1 MTSQFAAAAAT
12 LLALLSGLFFF
23 GNASD
28 HEYDLVIV
36 GTAQTGYSVTKNT
49 AIIEVDYDRTTTFNV
64 TSTAD
69 VPRDFQIN
77 GLGHNGS
84 CLIEFSPH
92 DASYDCKSVKMTITP
107 GSAAVTLTA
116 FGKSLLPWQYNNM
129 GGGPYDAWA
138 EQGAVGG
145 ILAPSDPEL
154 EIERDYSRIA
164 LVTLLLSLVSLGV
177 GYVFRPRP
185 TNR

>member
-1 MTSQFAAAAAT
+1 MTSQFAAALAT
-12 LLALLSGLFFF
+12 LLALMGGLFFF
-23 GNASD
+23 GSASD
-28 HEYDLVIV
+28 HQYDVVIV

-49 AIIEVDYDRTTTFNV
+49 ALIEVDYDHRTTFKV

-77 GLGHNGS
+77 GLGTNGS

-92 DASYDCKSVKMTITP
+92 DASYDCKSVKMTVTP
-107 GSAAVTLTA
+107 GAAAVTLTA
-116 FGKSLLPWQYNNM
+116 FGKNLLPWQYNNL
-129 GGGPYDAWA
+129 GGGPYNAWA
-138 EQGAVGG
+138 EQGAPGG
-145 ILAPSDPEL
+145 ALAPSDPEL

-164 LVTLLLSLVSLGV
+164 LLSLLLSLMSLGA
-177 GYVFRPRP
+177 GWWFRPRP